1 LVDTVEQHVF
11 HMVLLAL
18 AISVRIIDTV
28 IDDPELIDRWIDVYT
43 CHHANPFDHL
53 MGIASVLASDQLD
66 AFDEVLVEHGV
77 IKHEKTV

>member
-1 LVDTVEQHVF
+1 
-11 HMVLLAL
+11 
-18 AISVRIIDTV
+18 
-28 IDDPELIDRWIDVYT
+28 
-43 CHHANPFDHL
+43 